1 MITIRDVFNVLITV
15 GVVHTVNA
23 AIDAPLLPLSISI
36 IWTVIAVTGA
46 IVWGRKHPEAQR

>member
-1 MITIRDVFNVLITV
+1 MITIRDVFNVLITI